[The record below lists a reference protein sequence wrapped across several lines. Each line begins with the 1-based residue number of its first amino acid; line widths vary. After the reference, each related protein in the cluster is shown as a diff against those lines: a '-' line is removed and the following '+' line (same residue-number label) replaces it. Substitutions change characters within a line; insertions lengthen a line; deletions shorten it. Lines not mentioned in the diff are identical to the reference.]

1 MNHSNGW
8 TDSGFSCSLPNLVAN
23 KDKQSKDQVY
33 IYLLIDFGIK
43 KLVYNWQKYGGIVLA
58 LSNLVVYSLRYNGW
72 SKHLRILVIFYY

>member
-43 KLVYNWQKYGGIVLA
+43 KFRGEKRLCHFKVTRFKDDLLLYW
-58 LSNLVVYSLRYNGW
+58 
-72 SKHLRILVIFYY
+72 